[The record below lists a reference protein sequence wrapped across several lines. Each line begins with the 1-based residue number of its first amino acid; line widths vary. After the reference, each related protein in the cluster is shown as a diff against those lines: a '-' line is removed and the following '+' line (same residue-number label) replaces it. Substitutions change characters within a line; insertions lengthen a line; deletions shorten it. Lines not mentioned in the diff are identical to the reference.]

1 MWTSTESAIV
11 LFVTSVFVWTTA
23 SIKTS
28 TLLHDVNGRK
38 SVSGAISN
46 LEKIAIVRA
55 LPGLG
60 DFLCAIPALR
70 ALRVAF
76 PQAKVTFIGLPN
88 SQGLVTRF
96 EQYIDEFV
104 VLPGYPGLPEQPA
117 NLEALPEFFAQLRS
131 RYFDL
136 AIQMH
141 GSGIVTNPLTLEL
154 GATRTIGFFQTGQPC
169 SDPDSFLPFIET
181 EHEILRYLRLLEFVG
196 IPASDAAM
204 EFPIEIRDR
213 QEFQALSQLH
223 GLQRYVCIHAGASV
237 PSRCW
242 SSDQFAEIGDHL
254 SQQGWQIVLTGT
266 CAERGLTESIA
277 RLIKAPTINL
287 AGRTSLGTLAALLE
301 GCKLLVCNDTG
312 ISHVAAALKVPSV
325 VIFSGSDPQ
334 RWSPLDKQRH
344 RSIVPPASVSDVL
357 EQIESVLQQESLY
370 VA

>member
-1 MWTSTESAIV
+1 MWTTTLIES
-11 LFVTSVFVWTTA
+11 
-23 SIKTS
+23 S
-28 TLLHDVNGRK
+28 TLLLDVNSRK

-60 DFLCAIPALR
+60 DFLCAVPALR
-70 ALRVAF
+70 ALRTAF
-76 PQAKVTFIGLPN
+76 PQTKITLIGLPN
-88 SQGLVTRF
+88 SQSLGARF

-104 VLPGYPGLPEQPA
+104 ALPGYPGLPEQPA
-117 NLEALPEFFAQLRS
+117 NLEALPEFFEHLRS
-131 RYFDL
+131 RQFDL
-136 AIQMH
+136 AVQMH

-154 GATRTIGFFQTGQPC
+154 GAARTIGFFQPSQPC
-169 SDPDSFLPFIET
+169 PDPASFLPFVET

-196 IPASDAAM
+196 IPASDSEM
-204 EFPIEIRDR
+204 EFPIADADR
-213 QEFQALSQLH
+213 QEFQTLSQIH
-223 GLQRYVCIHAGASV
+223 GLQRYACIHAGASV

-242 SSDQFAEIGDHL
+242 SSDRFAQIAEYL
-254 SQQGWQIVLTGT
+254 SQRGWQIVLTGT

-312 ISHVAAALKVPSV
+312 ISHLAAALKVPSV

-344 RSIVPPASVSDVL
+344 RSIVPPASVSDVV
-357 EQIESVLQQESLY
+357 EQVEFVLQQESLY

>member
-1 MWTSTESAIV
+1 M
-11 LFVTSVFVWTTA
+11 LFFTSVLVWRTT
-23 SIKTS
+23 SIETS
-28 TLLHDVNGRK
+28 TLLHDVNARK
-38 SVSGAISN
+38 AVSRTISN

-70 ALRVAF
+70 ALRAAF

-88 SQGLVTRF
+88 SQGLVERF
-96 EQYIDEFV
+96 SQYIDEFV
-104 VLPGYPGLPEQPA
+104 VLPGYPGLPEQPV
-117 NLEALPEFFAQLRS
+117 NLAALPDFFEQLRS
-131 RYFDL
+131 RKFDL

-141 GSGIVTNPLTLEL
+141 GSGVVTNPLTLGL
-154 GATRTIGFFQTGQPC
+154 GATRTIGFFQSGQPC
-169 SDPDSFLPFIET
+169 PDSASFLPFIEA

-196 IPASDAAM
+196 IPALDVEM
-204 EFPIEIRDR
+204 EFPITKVDR
-213 QEFQALSQLH
+213 QEFQTLSQLY
-223 GLQRYVCIHAGASV
+223 GFNRYVCIHAGASV

-242 SSDQFAEIGDHL
+242 SSDRFAAIGEFL
-254 SQQGWQIVLTGT
+254 SQQGWQVVLTGT
-266 CAERGLTESIA
+266 CAERGLTEAIS

-301 GCKLLVCNDTG
+301 SCKLLVCNDTG
-312 ISHVAAALKVPSV
+312 ISHLAAALKVPSA

-357 EQIESVLQQESLY
+357 EQVESLLQQESRY